1 MRGGKREVTQMDR
14 KYSTFNDAELF
25 QVFRGTPEEKNDAF
39 AELYA
44 RHSHKVYV
52 YCLRMSGNP
61 DDANDIFQEAFTR
74 FFRHDYGS
82 SIVSNILGY
91 LLTSARNIHL
101 NHRRTTSRWS
111 PFEDDEHLGV
121 TPPYEREE
129 LFNMVGSALDL
140 LDAPYREAFILRFYQ
155 GMAYKEISDITG
167 DTVASLKVRVMRAK
181 EQIRAILA
189 PYITDLA
196 KHS

>member
-1 MRGGKREVTQMDR
+1 MER
-14 KYSTFNDAELF
+14 KYSTLNDAELF

-44 RHSHKVYV
+44 RHSQRVYV

-61 DDANDIFQEAFTR
+61 DDANDLFQEAFTR
-74 FFRHDYGS
+74 FFHHDFS
-82 SIVSNILGY
+82 RAVVANILAY

-111 PFEDDEHLGV
+111 PFEEDDMAGS

-140 LDAPYREAFILRFYQ
+140 LDEPYREAFILRFYQ
-155 GMAYKEISDITG
+155 GLSYKDIAAITG

-181 EQIRAILA
+181 EQIRGILA
-189 PYITDLA
+189 PYIADVT
-196 KHS
+196 KHT